1 MENKKLIVVICGII
15 LIVFFVL
22 ILNYKSNNGFDKDK
36 KSVEL
41 NYNIVM
47 DNSTG
52 DKYYQIYDV
61 DNGQVVRNVTD
72 EASVKMYLEN
82 PDFVG
87 TDEYDEYD
95 NPNVWDA
102 K

>member
-15 LIVFFVL
+15 LIIFFVL
-22 ILNYKSNNGFDKDK
+22 ILNDKSNNRINQNK
-36 KSVEL
+36 KTVEL

-102 K
+102 Q